1 MRIKEKLKK
10 CREKKGLSTLKLA
23 KEIDIDESVLRRI
36 EKGQTRDPQISNI
49 MKLCAYFDVS
59 IDDFVHKDLE

>member
-1 MRIKEKLKK
+1 MQ
-10 CREKKGLSTLKLA
+10 GLSTLKLA

>member
-1 MRIKEKLKK
+1 MQIKENLKK
-10 CREKKGLSTLKLA
+10 CREKRSLDIKA
-23 KEIDIDESVLRRI
+23 YKEIDIDESVLRRI